1 MSILSSLVRAYERK
15 AATGTWPA
23 FGFSQEKIGYLIA
36 LGPDGVPVG
45 APHDLRQAAGKKKT
59 VPRLMAVPQP
69 PKRASGIAP
78 NFLWDKTAYTLGITA
93 GEGRRTAL
101 EHEAFRTRHR
111 EWLAGTDDAGLLA
124 FLGFLDWWSPEKFA
138 ALEWPE
144 EMQDQ
149 NVVFALESERLADIR
164 IHDRPAAR
172 SAWARVSAEG
182 EKSQAICLVTGERA
196 PVARLH
202 PSIKG
207 VWNAQSAG
215 ASIVSFNLNAFTSYG
230 HEQGDNAPVSEAA
243 AFAYTTAL
251 NEFLKSD
258 SGHRIQ
264 LADASTVFWADS
276 DDPKLA
282 ETAEQVFS
290 AMHFPPV
297 DLEPVDVEEE
307 SKNVG
312 EILAKIKQGRVL
324 SSFDPDL
331 AEGVRFYVLGLAPN
345 ASRISIRFWYEDTFG
360 ALAKHYQEYLN
371 DIRMEPQP
379 LSAKPLSFTRLAVR
393 TAPARVEKNGT
404 LKFDADR
411 NTFALVADLFVSVL
425 NGNRFPGALL
435 SILLTRIRADGVL
448 DRLRLM
454 LIKAVLVRNMR
465 LEQRLPKDENG
476 NWVED
481 YLVRS
486 DPDDPNPARRLGRLF
501 ALIERAQ
508 SAALGDEI
516 NAAVRDKFLS
526 AAAVA
531 PAQVLPKLVQ
541 NAIEH
546 HLKRLRNGH
555 SDAKWIKSS
564 EQARSVGFALEREIG
579 RLFASFTDGLPGQ
592 LSNEEQGLFLVGY
605 FQERFKERVAEADDT
620 ETDELPPE
628 GE

>member
-1 MSILSSLVRAYERK
+1 MSILAALVRAYERK
-15 AATGTWPA
+15 AAKGEWPA
-23 FGFSQEKIGYLIA
+23 FGFSQEKIGFLIA
-36 LGPDGVPVG
+36 LGPDGVPPG
-45 APHDLRQAAGKKKT
+45 RPYDLRQGTGKKRT
-59 VPRLMAVPQP
+59 APPMPVPQP

-78 NFLWDKTAYTLGITA
+78 NFLWDKTAYTLGITT
-93 GEGRRTAL
+93 GEGRRTAQ
-101 EHEAFRTRHR
+101 EHEAFRARHR
-111 EWLAGTDDAGLLA
+111 EWLAGTSDAGLLA
-124 FLGFLDWWSPEKFA
+124 FLGFLDWWTPEKFA
-138 ALEWPE
+138 TLEWPE
-144 EMQDQ
+144 EMKDQ
-149 NVVFALESERLADIR
+149 NVVFSLESERLDDIR

-172 SAWARVSAEG
+172 AAWARVSAEG
-182 EKSQAICLVTGERA
+182 EKSQAVCLVTGERA

-207 VWNAQSAG
+207 VWGAQSAG

-264 LADASTVFWADS
+264 LADASTIFWADS
-276 DDPKLA
+276 EDPELA
-282 ETAEQVFS
+282 EIAEQVFS

-297 DLEPVDVEEE
+297 DLEKET
-307 SKNVG
+307 KRVG

-331 AEGVRFYVLGLAPN
+331 AQGVRFYVLGLAPN

-360 ALAKHYQEYLN
+360 ALATHYQEYLN

-393 TAPARVEKNGT
+393 TAPARVEKNGA

-411 NTFALVADLFVSVL
+411 NTFALVGDLFMSVL
-425 NGNRFPGALL
+425 TGSRFPGAVL
-435 SILLTRIRADGVL
+435 SILLVRIRADGVL
-448 DRLRLM
+448 DRLRIM
-454 LIKAVLVRNMR
+454 LIKAVLVRTRR
-465 LEQRLPKDENG
+465 LEHRLPKDEHG
-476 NWVED
+476 KWVED
-481 YLVRS
+481 YLVRA

-508 SAALGDEI
+508 SAALGENI
-516 NAAVRDKFLS
+516 NATVRDKFLS

-531 PAQVLPKLVQ
+531 PAQILPKLVQ

-555 SDAKWIKSS
+555 SDAEWIFKA
-564 EQARSVGFALEREIG
+564 ENPKEKARKVGSALDYKIG
-579 RLFASFTDGLPGQ
+579 RLWASFTDGLPAQ

-605 FQERFKERVAEADDT
+605 FQERFKERAAEADDT